1 MAITNY
7 TELKSTIADWLNRDD
22 LTSVIPT
29 FISLAEHQMERS
41 VRHYKMIV
49 RKAALLDTQYTNL
62 PNDWLETI
70 RVHLTSGDTHRLEL
84 VSLDDMVE
92 LREKSGNTA
101 GRPRYYAHIG
111 DTIEVY
117 PTPDSSYDIEL
128 MYYQKIFTLSTG
140 NTSNWLLDRAPD
152 AYLYGAL
159 LAASPYLSEDER
171 IEVWGGLYSSAIQ
184 ALNNTSDAS
193 RDSGSGLKMRFVSH

>member
-22 LTSVIPT
+22 LTTVIPT
-29 FISLAEHQMERS
+29 FISLAEKQMERS
-41 VRHYKMIV
+41 VRHYKMII
-49 RKAALLDTQYTNL
+49 RKSAILDTQYTSL
-62 PNDWLETI
+62 PADWLETI
-70 RVHLTSGDTHRLEL
+70 RVHLTTGDTHRLEL

-111 DTIEVY
+111 ETIESY
-117 PTPDSSYDIEL
+117 PTPDSSYDMEL
-128 MYYQKIFTLSTG
+128 MYYQKIIPLGTTVP
-140 NTSNWLLDRAPD
+140 TNWLLEIAPD

-159 LAASPYLSEDER
+159 LAAAPYLAEDER

-184 ALNNTSDAS
+184 ALNNTSNAS

>member
-1 MAITNY
+1 MKNHGNKNYNSTRPFNSLNYQNLNSANDFLGFLSSLLYSSSCPLSIMSSCTNFLI
-7 TELKSTIADWLNRDD
+7 LKLPIRRSPSIAGIFFWNHD

-49 RKAALLDTQYTNL
+49 RKAALLDTQYTDL

-128 MYYQKIFTLSTG
+128 MYYQKIL
-140 NTSNWLLDRAPD
+140 
-152 AYLYGAL
+152 
-159 LAASPYLSEDER
+159 
-171 IEVWGGLYSSAIQ
+171 I
-184 ALNNTSDAS
+184 
-193 RDSGSGLKMRFVSH
+193 

>member
-22 LTSVIPT
+22 LTTVIPT
-29 FISLAEHQMERS
+29 FISLAEHQMERA
-41 VRHYKMIV
+41 VRHYKMII
-49 RKAALLDTQYTNL
+49 RKGAVLDTQYTNL
-62 PNDWLETI
+62 PDDWLETI

-92 LREKSGNTA
+92 LREKSGNTS

-117 PTPDSSYDIEL
+117 PTPDSSYNIEL
-128 MYYQKIFTLSTG
+128 MYYQKIFMLGDS
-140 NTSNWLLDRAPD
+140 NTSNWLLDKAPD
-152 AYLYGAL
+152 AYLYGSL
-159 LAASPYLSEDER
+159 LQAAPYLSEDSR

>member
-7 TELKSTIADWLNRDD
+7 TELKSTIADWLDRTD

-49 RKAALLDTQYTNL
+49 RKAALLDTQYTEL
-62 PNDWLETI
+62 PSDWLETI
-70 RVHLTSGDTHRLEL
+70 RVHLTSGDSHRLEL

-111 DTIEVY
+111 NTIEVY
-117 PTPDSSYDIEL
+117 PTPDSSYDMEL
-128 MYYQKIFTLSTG
+128 MYYQKIDPL
-140 NTSNWLLDRAPD
+140 N
-152 AYLYGAL
+152 
-159 LAASPYLSEDER
+159 
-171 IEVWGGLYSSAIQ
+171 SSA
-184 ALNNTSDAS
+184 T
-193 RDSGSGLKMRFVSH
+193 

>member
-49 RKAALLDTQYTNL
+49 RKAALLDTQYTDL

-92 LREKSGNTA
+92 LREKSGNTS

-111 DTIEVY
+111 NTIEVY
-117 PTPDSSYDIEL
+117 PTPDSSYDMEL
-128 MYYQKIFTLSTG
+128 MYYQKIDVLNNST
-140 NTSNWLLDRAPD
+140 TSNWLLDLAPD
-152 AYLYGAL
+152 GYLYGAL
-159 LAASPYLSEDER
+159 LAAAPYLAEDSR
-171 IEVWGGLYSSAIQ
+171 IEVWGGLYTSAIQ

>member
-22 LTSVIPT
+22 LTTVIPT

-49 RKAALLDTQYTNL
+49 RKSALLDTQYTDL

-171 IEVWGGLYSSAIQ
+171 IEVWGGLYSSAIN

>member
-22 LTSVIPT
+22 LTTVIPT

-49 RKAALLDTQYTNL
+49 RKAALLDTQYTDL

-92 LREKSGNTA
+92 LREKSGNTS

-128 MYYQKIFTLSTG
+128 MYYQKIFILSTG
-140 NTSNWLLDRAPD
+140 NTSNWLLDKAPD

>member
-7 TELKSTIADWLNRDD
+7 TELQSSIADWLNRDD
-22 LTSVIPT
+22 LTTVIPT
-29 FISLAEHQMERS
+29 FISLAEKQLERS
-41 VRHYKMIV
+41 VRHYEMIV
-49 RKAALLDTQYTNL
+49 RSAAVLDTQYTSL

-70 RVHLTSGDTHRLEL
+70 RVQLTSGNTHRLEL

-111 DTIEVY
+111 NTLESY
-117 PTPDSSYDIEL
+117 PTPDSSYDLEL
-128 MYYQKIFTLSTG
+128 MYYRKIIPLGSTVA
-140 NTSNWLLDRAPD
+140 SNWLLEAAPD

-159 LAASPYLSEDER
+159 LAAAPYLSEDER

-184 ALNNTSDAS
+184 ALNNTSNAS

>member
-7 TELKSTIADWLNRDD
+7 TELKSTIADWLDRTD

-49 RKAALLDTQYTNL
+49 RKAALLDTQYTEL
-62 PNDWLETI
+62 PSDWLETI
-70 RVHLTSGDTHRLEL
+70 RVHLTSGDSHRLEL

-111 DTIEVY
+111 NTIEVY
-117 PTPDSSYDIEL
+117 PTPDSSYDMEL
-128 MYYQKIFTLSTG
+128 MYYQKIDPLNSSA
-140 NTSNWLLDRAPD
+140 TSNWLLDIAPD
-152 AYLYGAL
+152 AYLYGSL
-159 LAASPYLSEDER
+159 LAAAPYLAEDNR

-193 RDSGSGLKMRFVSH
+193 RDSGSGLKMRFVSY